1 MTALTDSPTGADPR
15 EAFAERLLEDVT
27 RSLETLSVYLGV
39 KLNLYRTLAGADGAT
54 ERDVADRAGI
64 ATRYASEWL
73 SQQAAAG
80 YIDCDNPGAEPK
92 QRRYRLDAHS
102 AEVLTDPDSPF
113 HVAPLTRMFAG
124 CARVLPQLLEA
135 YRTGGGVPYEAYGAD
150 IREGIAGVNRPMF
163 LHELAGWI
171 AAAPTVA
178 QRLRSA
184 PSAKVLDVGCGI
196 GHSSIAL
203 AKAFPKATVIGI
215 DLDGASIAQ
224 ARETAVEEGV
234 ADQVTFVVGDAAQ
247 VQAGEKYDLVTMFE
261 TLHDMGD
268 PVGALRAARSVLT
281 DEGAVLIGDERVGD
295 QLTAPA
301 DFMERFQFG
310 WSVLH
315 CLPATLAEDP
325 VEANG
330 TILRAPTMLRW
341 AREAGFTDSDVLD
354 IDNGFWRF
362 YLLRG

>member
-1 MTALTDSPTGADPR
+1 MTTITDTDPR

-27 RSLETLSVYLGV
+27 RSMETLSVYFGV
-39 KLNLYRTLAGADGAT
+39 KLGLYRALAGVDGAT
-54 ERDVADRAGI
+54 ERDIADRAGI

-80 YIDCDNPGAEPK
+80 YIDCDNPDAQPK
-92 QRRYRLDAHS
+92 LRRYRLAEHS

-124 CARVLPQLLEA
+124 CAGVLPQLLEA
-135 YRTGGGVPYEAYGAD
+135 YRTGGGVPYEAYGVD
-150 IREGIAGVNRPMF
+150 IREGIADVNRPMF

-171 AAAPTVA
+171 AAAPEVE

-184 PSAKVLDVGCGI
+184 PSAKVLDLGCGV
-196 GHSSIAL
+196 GYSSIAL
-203 AKAFPKATVIGI
+203 AKAFPMATVVGI
-215 DLDGASIAQ
+215 DLDAASVAQ
-224 ARETAVEEGV
+224 ARETAADASV
-234 ADQVTFVVGDAAQ
+234 ADRVTFVIGDAAQ
-247 VQAGEKYDLVTMFE
+247 VGAGEKYDLVTMFE
-261 TLHDMGD
+261 TLHDMGN

-281 DEGAVLIGDERVGD
+281 AEGAILIADERVGD
-295 QLTAPA
+295 RLTAPA
-301 DFMERFQFG
+301 DLMERFQFG

-315 CLPATLAEDP
+315 CLAATLAEDP

-330 TILRAPTMLRW
+330 TILRTPTLLRW
-341 AREAGFTDSDVLD
+341 AREAGYTDSAVLD
-354 IDNGFWRF
+354 VDNDFWRF

>member
-1 MTALTDSPTGADPR
+1 MTALTDTPTDTDPR

-27 RSLETLSVYLGV
+27 RSMETLSVYLGV
-39 KLNLYRTLAGADGAT
+39 KLGIYHALVGANGAT
-54 ERDVADRAGI
+54 ARDIADKAGI

-92 QRRYRLDAHS
+92 LRRYRLPEHN

-124 CARVLPQLLEA
+124 CTGVLPLLLEA
-135 YRTGGGVPYEAYGAD
+135 YRTGGGVPYEAYGVD
-150 IREGIAGVNRPMF
+150 IREGIADVNRPMF

-171 AAAPTVA
+171 AAAPTID
-178 QRLRSA
+178 QRLRRA
-184 PSAKVLDVGCGI
+184 PSAKVLDLGCGV

-203 AKAFPKATVIGI
+203 AKAYPRATVVGI
-215 DLDGASIAQ
+215 DLDEASVAQ
-224 ARETAVEEGV
+224 AREVAATEGV
-234 ADQVTFVVGDAAQ
+234 ADRVTFVVGDAAQ
-247 VQAGEKYDLVTMFE
+247 VQAGQKYDLVMMFE
-261 TLHDMGD
+261 TLHDMGN
-268 PVGALRAARSVLT
+268 PVGALRAARGALT
-281 DEGAVLIGDERVGD
+281 DEGAVLIADERVGN

-301 DFMERFQFG
+301 DLMERFQFG
-310 WSVLH
+310 WSILH
-315 CLPATLAEDP
+315 CLAATLAEDP
-325 VEANG
+325 VEAHG

-341 AREAGFTDSDVLD
+341 AREAGYADSEVLD
-354 IDNGFWRF
+354 IDNDFWRF

>member
-1 MTALTDSPTGADPR
+1 MTAITETDPR

-27 RSLETLSVYLGV
+27 RSMETLSVYLGV
-39 KLNLYRTLAGADGAT
+39 KLGLYHALAATDGAT
-54 ERDVADRAGI
+54 ERDLADRAGI

-80 YIDCDNPGAEPK
+80 YIDCDNPGVEPE
-92 QRRYRLDAHS
+92 QRRYRLAEHN

-124 CARVLPQLLEA
+124 CTSVLPQLLEA
-135 YRTGGGVPYEAYGAD
+135 YRTGGGVPYEAYGID

-163 LHELAGWI
+163 VNELADWI
-171 AAAPTVA
+171 AAAPTVE

-184 PSAKVLDVGCGI
+184 PTAKVLDLGCGI

-203 AKAFPKATVIGI
+203 AKAFPRASVVGV
-215 DLDGASIAQ
+215 DLDEASVAQ
-224 ARETAVEEGV
+224 AREIAAEAGV
-234 ADQVTFVVGDAAQ
+234 ADRVTFVVGDAAQ
-247 VQAGEKYDLVTMFE
+247 VQAEDTYDLVMMFE

-268 PVGALRAARSVLT
+268 PVGALRAARSVLAE
-281 DEGAVLIGDERVGD
+281 DGAVLIGDERVGD

-301 DFMERFQFG
+301 DLMERFQFG

-315 CLPATLAEDP
+315 CVAATIAEDP
-325 VEANG
+325 VEVSG
-330 TILRAPTMLRW
+330 TVLRTPTVLRW
-341 AREAGFTDSDVLD
+341 ARQAGYTDSEVLD
-354 IDNGFWRF
+354 IDNDFWRF
-362 YLLRG
+362 YLLRK